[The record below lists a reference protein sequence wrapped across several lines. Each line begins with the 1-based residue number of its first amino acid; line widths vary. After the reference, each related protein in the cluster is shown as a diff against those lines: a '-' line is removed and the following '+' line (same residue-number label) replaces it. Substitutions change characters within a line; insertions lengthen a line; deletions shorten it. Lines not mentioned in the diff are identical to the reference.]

1 MYDKE
6 YPYPIPMHSA
16 KRGQL
21 IGYNMGLQIEAYKN
35 VIIGPVD
42 GNISI
47 KAVINAKGVQKVIM
61 CV

>member
-1 MYDKE
+1 
-6 YPYPIPMHSA
+6 
-16 KRGQL
+16 
-21 IGYNMGLQIEAYKN
+21 MGLQIEAYKN